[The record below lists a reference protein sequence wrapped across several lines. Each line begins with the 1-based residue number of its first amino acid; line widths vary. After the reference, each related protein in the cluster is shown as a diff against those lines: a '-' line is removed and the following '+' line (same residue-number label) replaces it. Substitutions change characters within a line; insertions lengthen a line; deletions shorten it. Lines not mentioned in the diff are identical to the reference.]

1 MKTEAE
7 FMAEF
12 DIVHRQYM
20 ELRAAKGF
28 PINKPEPG
36 RALPSWVL
44 RVGDRPKLT
53 FVTPAS
59 RPVSRPAKSVVKP
72 AVELAKPVEVA
83 VNPVAGES
91 WASRVRVV
99 IADAKRQGQS
109 PEWVVNHAITVL
121 GMKKTSAIN
130 CVKHNWDRVK

>member
-1 MKTEAE
+1 MKTEEE

-12 DIVHRQYM
+12 DIAHKKYV
-20 ELRAAKGF
+20 ELRAARGF
-28 PINKPEPG
+28 PFNKLEPG

-44 RVGDRPKLT
+44 RAGERPKMT
-53 FVTPAS
+53 FVTPAN
-59 RPVSRPAKSVVKP
+59 RPAVRPAKSVVKP
-72 AVELAKPVEVA
+72 AVELATPVVVA
-83 VNPVAGES
+83 VKPVAGDS
-91 WASRVRVV
+91 FASRVRVA

-109 PEWVVNHAITVL
+109 AEWVVNHAITVL

>member
-12 DIVHRQYM
+12 DIAHQQYM

-36 RALPSWVL
+36 RALPSWIL
-44 RVGDRPKLT
+44 RAGERPKLT
-53 FVTPAS
+53 FVTPS
-59 RPVSRPAKSVVKP
+59 VRPVARPAKSVVKP
-72 AVELAKPVEVA
+72 ASELAKPVEVVA
-83 VNPVAGES
+83 KPVAGES
-91 WASRVRVV
+91 FASRVRVV

-109 PEWVVNHAITVL
+109 PEWVVNHAITVM
-121 GMKKTSAIN
+121 GMKKTSAMN
-130 CVKHNWDRVK
+130 CVKFNWDRVK